1 MGETGT
7 GFVNTQPI
15 AHDTMSHMTPSPRDN
30 VVTQRGDS
38 QHSAPG
44 LSDHRSPPPGW
55 PPCSLY
61 DVSLQTCGTLLCAM
75 VTISTGVTIHHWPG
89 SPSHNES

>member
-1 MGETGT
+1 MAVWGETGT
-7 GFVNTQPI
+7 VCVNTQPI

-44 LSDHRSPPPGW
+44 LSDHRLS
-55 PPCSLY
+55 SAR
-61 DVSLQTCGTLLCAM
+61 VAAVFT
-75 VTISTGVTIHHWPG
+75 
-89 SPSHNES
+89 E